1 MMYYL
6 ISLLVLIILIIYLFI
21 YIQYNLTYVVPPQI
35 TTKAIK
41 ICDLGF
47 VKSQDQINSDFI
59 YPNIDYGVKNYY
71 KIFD

>member
-1 MMYYL
+1 MIYYAITLL
-6 ISLLVLIILIIYLFI
+6 ILIILIIYLFI
-21 YIQYNLTYVVPPQI
+21 YIRYNLTYIAPPQI

-47 VKSQDQINSDFI
+47 VKSQDQINDDYIS
-59 YPNIDYGVKNYY
+59 PKIDYGMINYY

>member
-21 YIQYNLTYVVPPQI
+21 YVQYNLTYVAPPQI
-35 TTKAIK
+35 TTKSIK

-47 VKSQDQINSDFI
+47 VKSQDQINNDFI
-59 YPNIDYGVKNYY
+59 YPTIDYGVKNYY
-71 KIFD
+71 QLFD